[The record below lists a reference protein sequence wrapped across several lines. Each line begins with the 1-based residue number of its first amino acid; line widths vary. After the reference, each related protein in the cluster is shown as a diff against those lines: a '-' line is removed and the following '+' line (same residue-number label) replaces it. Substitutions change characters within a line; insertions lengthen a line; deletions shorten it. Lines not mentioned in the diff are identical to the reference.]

1 MGQIGNWGSYI
12 VFETSDSHIL
22 TFSKM
27 QRKISG
33 DWSTHKTIGQK
44 AKSEFNGPG
53 LQSIT
58 FSITLDAALGVRPRA
73 VMEGIVSAVEEGQAD
88 YLVIG
93 GRMVG
98 RHPWKCTSASESWD
112 VVYSGGE
119 VARMSVSLTMEEYL

>member
-1 MGQIGNWGSYI
+1 MGQIGNWGNYI
-12 VFETSDSHIL
+12 AFETSDSHIL

-27 QRKISG
+27 QRKISSE
-33 DWSTHKTIGQK
+33 WSAHKTIGQK

-53 LQSIT
+53 LQSVT
-58 FSITLDAALGVRPRA
+58 FTVILDATLGVRPRT
-73 VMEGIVSAVEEGQAD
+73 VMERIITAVESGQAD

-98 RHPWKCTSASESWD
+98 RYPWKCTSASESWD

-119 VARMSVSLTMEEYL
+119 VARMTVSLTMEEYL